1 MNKTLIFIGFA
12 VCLLIV
18 SGCKT
23 ENEFTEIEECIID
36 VPVIFSSEI
45 SVRNETDVLTVSNG
59 FITWSKDNKNST
71 LWNMGT
77 DWQIESVNSHGL
89 YEGIKYWT
97 VTYSYFSEQD
107 QTSGKAQFD
116 VNENGDL
123 VLFLGCA

>member
-1 MNKTLIFIGFA
+1 MGLAVFLLMN
-12 VCLLIV
+12 

-36 VPVIFSSEI
+36 VPIIFSSEM
-45 SVRNETDVLTVSNG
+45 SVGNETDVLAVSNE

-77 DWQIESVNSHGL
+77 DWQIESVNSQRL
-89 YEGIKYWT
+89 YRGIKYWT

-116 VNENGDL
+116 VNENGNI